1 MNKWLSIK
9 RAGVPGIPTLMWGVL
24 ALFQAVLFPVAHAEE
39 FLEPEAAF
47 ALSARALDVDTL
59 EARWQIADG
68 YYMYRDKFKFEL
80 KGAVLGQPVLPA
92 GKLKQ
97 DENFGQVETYRKDV
111 RIRLPI
117 QRTPGATS
125 VTLTARSQGCA
136 DAGLC
141 YTPQTVSVTLALPA
155 PAPAPAPIA
164 DVAPA
169 ASRAP
174 VPALGGLG
182 SLAGLGMPKLLPP
195 DEAFVVAAT
204 LVDAQTARL
213 EFTPTPDTYLYR
225 DKLGWTVKSP
235 AGVTVTRADLPA
247 GEIKNDPN
255 FPTPMEVYHHD
266 VAATLTLSRAL
277 AAGEKLVIEA
287 GWQGCNEKVGV
298 CYPPLKRDF
307 TLAADAATPAAGALA
322 AAPVSA
328 AAAAAT
334 PESDTSRIER
344 VLKGGSFWAVV
355 ATFFG
360 FGLLLALTPCV
371 FPMIPILSGIIA
383 GQNRTMTKMHGFL
396 LALAYVLGMAITYA
410 LAGVAA
416 ALSGTLISNALQNPW
431 ALGVGAGLFVLLA
444 LSMFGFFE
452 IQLPS
457 ALQSKFSDASNKM
470 KGGNFVGV
478 FVMGA
483 LSAVIVGPCVAPPLA
498 AALAFIA
505 QTGNTT
511 LGGVALF
518 VLALGMGVPLLLVG
532 LSAGALLPRAGGWMN
547 AVKYFFGVLM
557 LAIAIYLIS
566 PIIPAWVN
574 MLLWALLLIAS
585 AIYLHAM
592 DPLPVQASGWRHL
605 WKGLGV
611 VLLIGGLS
619 LLLGMLAGSRD
630 LLQPLEV
637 FKGGVFK
644 GGTLAAGSGGTAQAA
659 EMHALPFE
667 RVKDVAALDARLAQ
681 AKADGRAVMLDF
693 YADWCVSC
701 KEMERFTFS
710 DARVQARL
718 KDVVVLQADVT
729 ASSEA
734 DKALLKRFNLFGP
747 PGLIFWNNTGAQST
761 YQVIGYEKPDKFLAS
776 LDAALGR

>member
-1 MNKWLSIK
+1 MNKLI
-9 RAGVPGIPTLMWGVL
+9 RLLLAFPLLWGAL
-24 ALFQAVLFPVAHAEE
+24 AQAQE
-39 FLEPEAAF
+39 FLDPEVAF
-47 ALSARALDVDTL
+47 KFSARAVDATTL

-68 YYMYRDKFKFEL
+68 YYMYRDKFKFDL
-80 KGAVLGQPVLPA
+80 AGGKLGAPVLPA
-92 GKLKQ
+92 GKMKD
-97 DENFGQVETYRKDV
+97 DENFGKVEVYRNDV
-111 RIRLPI
+111 RIRLPFE
-117 QRTPGATS
+117 RATGTTA
-125 VTLTARSQGCA
+125 VTLKVASQGCA

-141 YTPQTVSVTLALPA
+141 YMPQTESLLVKLPA
-155 PAPAPAPIA
+155 AAAPPAEAKPMAAPQPAVSPKPEATPATAPASVL
-164 DVAPA
+164 DGLR
-169 ASRAP
+169 S
-174 VPALGGLG
+174 LGGDM
-182 SLAGLGMPKLLPP
+182 AMPKVLPP
-195 DEAFVVAAT
+195 DEAFLVAAAMT
-204 LVDAQTARL
+204 DAQTVKFDYTLTA
-213 EFTPTPDTYLYR
+213 DTYLYR
-225 DKLGWTVKSP
+225 DKLAFVVKAPADVKVTQVETP
-235 AGVTVTRADLPA
+235 AGD
-247 GEIKNDPN
+247 IKEDPS
-255 FPTPMEVYHHD
+255 FGRTEVYHRD
-266 VAATLTLSRAL
+266 LSATLALSRAL
-277 AAGEKLVIEA
+277 AGDEKLVVEA
-287 GWQGCNEKVGV
+287 TWQGCNEAVGI
-298 CYPPLKRDF
+298 CYPPIDREF
-307 TLAADAATPAAGALA
+307 TLTPSGAAAGGSVTALQ
-322 AAPVSA
+322 AAPAEA
-328 AAAAAT
+328 A

-344 VLKGGSFWAVV
+344 VLAGGSFWAVV

-383 GQNRTMTKMHGFL
+383 GQKKELTKTSGFL
-396 LALAYVLGMAITYA
+396 LSLAYVLGMAITYA

-416 ALSGTLISNALQNPW
+416 ALSGTLLSNALQNPW
-431 ALGVGAGLFVLLA
+431 ALGIGAGIFVLLA

-457 ALQSKFSDASNKM
+457 ALQSKFSDASNRM

-585 AIYLHAM
+585 AIFLHAL
-592 DPLPVQASGWRHL
+592 DPLPPHASGWKRL

-611 VLLIGGLS
+611 VLLIGGLA

-630 LLQPLEV
+630 LLQPLDV
-637 FKGGVFK
+637 FKGGS
-644 GGTLAAGSGGTAQAA
+644 SGGAIAA
-659 EMHALPFE
+659 EPKGLVFE
-667 RVKDVAALDARLAQ
+667 KVKDVAELDVRLAA

-710 DARVQARL
+710 DPAVQARL
-718 KDVVVLQADVT
+718 KDTVLLKADVT
-729 ASSEA
+729 ANTAA
-734 DKALLKRFNLFGP
+734 DKELLKRFNLFGP
-747 PGLIFWNNTGAQST
+747 PGIIFWSSAGAQSA
-761 YQVIGYEKPDKFLAS
+761 YKVIGFEKPEKFLAS
-776 LDAALGR
+776 IAAAMGQ